1 MNNGNVIIQYKNIA
15 LIDRGIEY
23 VVAIGYDVN
32 APENQQWKHGIYFTH
47 WGNEIEKLRMLS
59 KAAECFRVKT
69 DDEYISRSRLEE
81 LATDSLHALLE
92 DDEET
97 AMEFF
102 ENEIE
107 LTPFEYEYF
116 GIKTESEEE

>member
-23 VVAIGYDVN
+23 VVAIGYDGK
-32 APENQQWKHGIYFTH
+32 QWEQGIYFTH
-47 WGNEIEKLRMLS
+47 WDNEIEKLRMLS

-102 ENEIE
+102 EQELE
-107 LTPFEYEYF
+107 LTEFEREYF